1 MNNKITFGAGLRY
14 YTQTEADF
22 YNGAKDFFTTQEFAS
37 SDERLSSFDA
47 LTYKASIDFK
57 QNDKI
62 SYNLGT
68 QFYTQS
74 TGLDATMITT
84 GIKYRY

>member
-1 MNNKITFGAGLRY
+1 MNKKFTVGLGLRY

-22 YNGAKDFFTTQEFAS
+22 YNGSKDYFTNQEFAS
-37 SDERLSSFDA
+37 SDERLSDFDA
-47 LTYKASIDFK
+47 FTYKASVDFK

-62 SYNLGT
+62 SYNLGG
-68 QFYTQS
+68 QFYSQS

-84 GIKYRY
+84 GVKYRY